1 MNIWIKEGFFL
12 WKKKKKVVAE
22 SSGLFCIICIPSCC
36 SKIFLSFRATR
47 YFWWEVY
54 LSQTFYLLTF
64 NSHLVQKPFTSP
76 QNKILPLASIIIHLA
91 IEEADRSVLSLLSFF
106 MHLERYLP
114 FFHLMAPQH
123 PPHFSKIFAN
133 KAFRHHHPT
142 VKNPAMTSIHA
153 TWFKIVLLSQFLTP
167 NAAK

>member
-1 MNIWIKEGFFL
+1 MNKGRFFL
-12 WKKKKKVVAE
+12 WEKKRLWLKVLVRSVSFVSPLAAPKYFYPLE
-22 SSGLFCIICIPSCC
+22 PHDISGEKYILVR
-36 SKIFLSFRATR
+36 L
-47 YFWWEVY
+47 
-54 LSQTFYLLTF
+54 YLLTF

-114 FFHLMAPQH
+114 FFHLMALQH

-153 TWFKIVLLSQFLTP
+153 T
-167 NAAK
+167 